1 MKQRSKSLPVLVLVA
16 VMALVLGSFATA
28 TAAGVTTSQVKKIA
42 KKQAK
47 KVVKKMA
54 PGLSVASAANANNS
68 TLLNGLP
75 ASAYQETASVVTL
88 PNKATATSNITYA
101 LPTVPA
107 GNYFITINFSANF
120 AATANMSCILNQ
132 GGVTNALIWSYAGV
146 FNTFGWINHS
156 RVASVAA
163 TGALSMFCTTTG
175 GVNFTT
181 PIPGSNQNT
190 VTFQPLD
197 SVTSGGTATA
207 PRAEARQATI
217 SGR

>member
-54 PGLSVASAANANNS
+54 PGLSVASAANANNA

-88 PNKATATSNITYA
+88 PNKATATSSIFYS
-101 LPTVPA
+101 LPAVPA
-107 GNYFITINFSANF
+107 GNYVITINFSANF
-120 AATANMSCILNQ
+120 AAATNMSCILNQ

-163 TGALSMFCTTTG
+163 TGALQLFCTTTG
-175 GVNFTT
+175 PNFTT
-181 PIPGSNQNT
+181 PIAGSNQNT

-197 SVTSGGTATA
+197 SVTSGGNATS
-207 PRAEARQATI
+207 PRGEARQATI